1 MRNKT
6 FKLFCKELDEIVSVK
21 SFVHE
26 DETKLYNHFKRYLSK
41 VPPSFNVKEYKK
53 EVVDALLLDASSYYT
68 FLDNEIEDALVF
80 DIIGALYST
89 IIEAYPHYE
98 FEFICNDINNTI
110 AFDQMKHLFKTH
122 ADALQAIPQKAEKRV
137 IKSFADIKRLE
148 QSLNKDVIGQ
158 QEACKKTIDAVKLI
172 VSDLENFSSLFYV
185 GPTGVGKTKLAKIL
199 GEKYS
204 GNFYKINCGEFSSS
218 HDYAKLIGAPP
229 GYVGHADTS
238 LLGEKASESN
248 AWVLLFDEIEKANPK
263 FYDFLLSI
271 LDDGTCTDN
280 MGNVLDFSK
289 SIFVFTTN
297 VGIQENRLGES
308 RVGFGKDAIKYED
321 NRDAIMTSIKKTFNP
336 EFLNRIDHFIFFNR
350 LKREELMKI
359 AKLEIHHLPVKK
371 TRELISFV
379 LDNSNHTE
387 YGARDIAK
395 FIKNNIATKVADA
408 ILKKQVPLGKG
419 NYYILKSDSNS
430 LYISNIEEDENMG
443 GRTRKLRNQGRRT
456 GVAAQATPQ
465 MDAAKPAPKKKRK
478 RPAKKS

>member
-1 MRNKT
+1 
-6 FKLFCKELDEIVSVK
+6 
-21 SFVHE
+21 
-26 DETKLYNHFKRYLSK
+26 
-41 VPPSFNVKEYKK
+41 
-53 EVVDALLLDASSYYT
+53 
-68 FLDNEIEDALVF
+68 
-80 DIIGALYST
+80 
-89 IIEAYPHYE
+89 
-98 FEFICNDINNTI
+98 
-110 AFDQMKHLFKTH
+110 
-122 ADALQAIPQKAEKRV
+122 
-137 IKSFADIKRLE
+137 
-148 QSLNKDVIGQ
+148 
-158 QEACKKTIDAVKLI
+158 
-172 VSDLENFSSLFYV
+172 
-185 GPTGVGKTKLAKIL
+185 
-199 GEKYS
+199 
-204 GNFYKINCGEFSSS
+204 
-218 HDYAKLIGAPP
+218 
-229 GYVGHADTS
+229 
-238 LLGEKASESN
+238 
-248 AWVLLFDEIEKANPK
+248 
-263 FYDFLLSI
+263 LSI